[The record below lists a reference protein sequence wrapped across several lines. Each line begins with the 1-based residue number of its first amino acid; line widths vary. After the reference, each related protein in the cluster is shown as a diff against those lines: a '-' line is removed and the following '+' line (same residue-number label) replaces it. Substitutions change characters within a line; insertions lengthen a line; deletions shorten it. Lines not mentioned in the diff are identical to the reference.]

1 MTFSNNDKNHV
12 LFIPSYL
19 QCTFRKCFNPTVNCH
34 SHLSVSCETIA
45 SVFSW
50 RKPED
55 EHIFFISFSDWQIKA
70 PCQEKLNETTIN
82 TLLQGVRAHT
92 CVRTHVPARTHTQCG
107 DDVRLPG
114 ANNNQLML
122 IQYAH
127 AHNHTLP
134 VWKTLN
140 MQIFFFYNRNSSP
153 LIIWTNGG
161 RRADR

>member
-19 QCTFRKCFNPTVNCH
+19 QCMFRKWFNPTVNCR

-82 TLLQGVRAHT
+82 TPLQGVLAHT
-92 CVRTHVPARTHTQCG
+92 HVRTRAYTHTHSVGMIYDYLEQITISWCSYSMHTHTITHCLYE
-107 DDVRLPG
+107 RH
-114 ANNNQLML
+114 L
-122 IQYAH
+122 ICKY
-127 AHNHTLP
+127 
-134 VWKTLN
+134 V
-140 MQIFFFYNRNSSP
+140 FFYNRNSSP

>member
-19 QCTFRKCFNPTVNCH
+19 QCMFRKWFNPTVNCR

-82 TLLQGVRAHT
+82 TPLQGVLAHT
-92 CVRTHVPARTHTQCG
+92 HVRTRAYTHTHTQCG
-107 DDVRLPG
+107 DDIRLPG

-134 VWKTLN
+134 VWETLN
-140 MQIFFFYNRNSSP
+140 MQICFFLQQEQLSVDH
-153 LIIWTNGG
+153 LDEWGKAG
-161 RRADR
+161 R